1 MRRRN
6 RDTRRQR
13 NFRASAKFSSGDAS
27 AKVRKKFRKFR
38 KILDRSGARIGANF
52 RTGNFRKIQ
61 KISEKKIFPKKFEK
75 FSEDSGKT
83 PEKFSGQSGRDPKN
97 FRNSEKFR
105 SAKLRSLDFSRKCQR
120 QNSIK
125 GDHRAF

>member
-61 KISEKKIFPKKFEK
+61 KISEKKN
-75 FSEDSGKT
+75 FSEKIR
-83 PEKFSGQSGRDPKN
+83 KI
-97 FRNSEKFR
+97 FRRLRKDARKIFRVFRERSEKFQKFR
-105 SAKLRSLDFSRKCQR
+105 EIPICEIA
-120 QNSIK
+120 
-125 GDHRAF
+125 

>member
-61 KISEKKIFPKKFEK
+61 KISEKKFFRKN
-75 FSEDSGKT
+75 S
-83 PEKFSGQSGRDPKN
+83 KN
-97 FRNSEKFR
+97 FQKTQE
-105 SAKLRSLDFSRKCQR
+105 
-120 QNSIK
+120 
-125 GDHRAF
+125 